1 MSAPPGIEWFTGRH
15 GLDKKRPLSELLRTR
30 ERIDLFS
37 LSGTYISQCAVGEL
51 RSLHRVLLPDPANPD
66 VRQQAER
73 VQNKDLPDDI
83 KASTRLL
90 VRDHKVRV
98 RWYPSLLFH
107 SLLIVDPE
115 KPDGF
120 FHDELVLPYT
130 APRERP
136 SVRFYRREYEDVV
149 LGALAAFDRM
159 WDAGRTPGEAELG

>member
-15 GLDKKRPLSELLRTR
+15 GLDNKRPLSELLKVHDH
-30 ERIDLFS
+30 IDLFS
-37 LSGTYISQCAVGEL
+37 LSGTYISECAVGEL
-51 RSLHRVLLPDPANPD
+51 RAIRRVLLPDPANAD

-90 VRDHKVRV
+90 IRNHKVNV

-107 SLLIVDPE
+107 SMLIVDPE
-115 KPDGF
+115 KPEGF
-120 FHDELVLPYT
+120 FHDELVLPFT

-136 SVRFYRREYEDVV
+136 SIRFYRREYEDVV
-149 LGALAAFDRM
+149 VGALAAFDRM
-159 WDAGRTPGEAELG
+159 WDASRTPTDADLG